1 VPPKIEELRVCTRA
15 VIEENV
21 LLLDADPENF
31 SDRKN
36 IPLVRN
42 EAKVEPAN
50 GVEQP

>member
-1 VPPKIEELRVCTRA
+1 MPPKIEELRVCTRA

-36 IPLVRN
+36 IFVGSQRSEGLGLGKRS
-42 EAKVEPAN
+42 
-50 GVEQP
+50 